1 LFVFKIKKFTFAI
14 LKSIPLKKAGLIIFI
29 VLFIDQFSKFYV
41 KTHFALD
48 ESINILGIQ
57 WARIHFTENLGA
69 AWGFQLNDFL
79 TFLSDTQSKIILTT
93 FRIFAIA
100 GIGYWLMSSIKQH
113 ASKILIVAVSLI
125 LAGAIG
131 NIIDSVFYG
140 VLFEESS
147 RVTQN
152 LATFLPE
159 NGGYSPFFHGRVVD
173 MLYFPMWSGNLPSW
187 IPFVGG
193 KYFTF
198 FNAIFN
204 VADFAISCGVG
215 LLIIFN
221 KRVFPQN

>member
-1 LFVFKIKKFTFAI
+1 M
-14 LKSIPLKKAGLIIFI
+14 KKAGFIIFI
-29 VLFIDQFSKFYV
+29 VLFIDQLSKFYV

-48 ESINILGIQ
+48 EHINILGIN
-57 WARIHFTENLGA
+57 WARIHFTENMGA

-93 FRIFAIA
+93 FRLFAIA
-100 GIGYWLMSSIKQH
+100 GIGYWLVSSIKKY

-125 LAGAIG
+125 FAGAIG

-147 RVTQN
+147 KEIQN
-152 LATFLPE
+152 IATFLPK
-159 NGGYSPFFHGRVVD
+159 NGGYSSLFHGRVVD

-187 IPFVGG
+187 MPFVGG

-215 LLIIFN
+215 LLVLFN
-221 KRVFPQN
+221 KRAFPKD

>member
-1 LFVFKIKKFTFAI
+1 
-14 LKSIPLKKAGLIIFI
+14 LKKAGFIIFI
-29 VLFIDQFSKFYV
+29 VLFIDQLSKFYV

-48 ESINILGIQ
+48 EHINILGIN
-57 WARIHFTENLGA
+57 WARIHFTENMGA

-93 FRIFAIA
+93 FRLFAIA
-100 GIGYWLMSSIKQH
+100 GIGYWLVSSIKKY

-125 LAGAIG
+125 FAGAIG

-147 RVTQN
+147 KEIQN
-152 LATFLPE
+152 IATFLPK
-159 NGGYSPFFHGRVVD
+159 NGGYSSLFHGRVVD

-187 IPFVGG
+187 MPFVGG

-215 LLIIFN
+215 LLVLFN
-221 KRVFPQN
+221 KRAFPKD